1 MPFDYCGPYQLDF
14 AEEVVAV
21 LFSVNRE
28 RRVGD
33 LGVHIAV
40 PEAYIKLRP
49 PNRPSRGMTFMLP
62 SLLFHH
68 YIARRR
74 AAAFALI
81 LSSYSRT
88 FSHI

>member
-1 MPFDYCGPYQLDF
+1 MPFDYCGPYQLGF
-14 AEEVVAV
+14 AEEAAAV

-28 RRVGD
+28 RRVV
-33 LGVHIAV
+33 GVHMAV

-49 PNRPSRGMTFMLP
+49 PKRPSRGMTFMLP

-68 YIARRR
+68 YIAHRR

-81 LSSYSRT
+81 LSSYSCIL
-88 FSHI
+88 SHI